1 MHYIHYIHYI
11 QTYIHTYIT
20 YIPFQSLP
28 VHSIPSHY
36 IPLHSIT
43 FHYIAVQY
51 IQTYIHYIHTYITYI
66 TCNTI
71 PYHSI
76 MLQNITKGD
85 HPTVNAGATQVNCFL
100 SRLQFMDNTKTSMV
114 LCSACHW
121 LCWCPSYFAQSHD
134 KIMQWFPILL
144 EPHDVPLLQH
154 LGLDTKKTMKF
165 KLRRNWSYEMR
176 SPSCEFHPNIWTP
189 LIVARVDGIVSP
201 SSDEDDPATFF
212 LSFFLCFL
220 SLSLS
225 FLSFLCFLFLR
236 ATSEPQPT

>member
-1 MHYIHYIHYI
+1 MHYIHYI
-11 QTYIHTYIT
+11 QTYIHTLHT
-20 YIPFQSLP
+20 FHSSPFQS
-28 VHSIPSHY
+28 IPFHPITFHY

-43 FHYIAVQY
+43 LQY
-51 IQTYIHYIHTYITYI
+51 STYRQTYIHYIHTYITYI

-154 LGLDTKKTMKF
+154 LGLDTKKKQWSLNWEEIDHMK
-165 KLRRNWSYEMR
+165 WDPQAVS
-176 SPSCEFHPNIWTP
+176 STP
-189 LIVARVDGIVSP
+189 
-201 SSDEDDPATFF
+201 TFGP
-212 LSFFLCFL
+212 L
-220 SLSLS
+220 
-225 FLSFLCFLFLR
+225 
-236 ATSEPQPT
+236 